1 HHCGSPEPGAEC
13 GLAQAPGRPCEGQL
27 GCAGG
32 TAGAG
37 QGAGFRHGCCEA
49 VRTLTGS
56 ATGRG
61 AASGLDGGDL
71 GRAVMTL
78 EFVIDLRLVLQA
90 RTLRQQITD
99 LAQKLAGTSSLNAG
113 GLHQLSALVT
123 YLPLVRV
130 QDEPSS
136 PTWCWREVKLQLQ
149 PAVLQC
155 LHGLTLPYTVTSGAP
170 GEDGAVQSATLD
182 LPTCL
187 ALCTCAAF
195 LTSEPLAASAPGLPG
210 NHLAQATAPGS
221 LPSTEVADQ
230 SGSLT
235 LPRQLASEEAGGG
248 DSSPLTQ
255 ATLQTG
261 ILQLPPQVTLA
272 LTCAL
277 QQLRDFALTPHT
289 KKTDIAAG
297 TTDAGS
303 AGHSALHQQLQALG
317 WAHALTLT
325 LPASP
330 AGASKEQHQAA
341 TQDVPLDLPSSA
353 GCVAWPGPIPGKQL
367 AAVLDL
373 QQLAKLQA
381 ASHKDYQA
389 ELFRLHLRLGE
400 VCHAW
405 CAGEAL
411 ISLPHQPSGLQWD
424 DDAQQAPPGPWCMQL
439 VIACSQDK
447 AFSDSPQYLP
457 QPGTLAA
464 GCPDGPHCAAP
475 PPSSVPTGGCGPGP
489 GWVLGRVP
497 WRVQGD
503 PGGLLPRC
511 CDLPT
516 VPMEPLTLLHSRP
529 ALTEELWANGGSTKP
544 GTTAKTSSPQ
554 AFNLQ
559 QASGT
564 VSTLLR
570 LAWQG
575 CALHHYTAIEDID
588 SIEGFLHTTAC
599 LLPLLAP
606 TKQPGQDEDWATAL
620 SPLGTEPEAVQ
631 ALRCLMMDQV
641 MSCAVQLALSVQQPG
656 NHNGFSG
663 TAQQGQPQSLGAETV
678 LQVLEAMSGVGLLAP
693 PLLLRHVP
701 DNPLSVAPAPPAATQ
716 ASAPTTDY
724 QVQQH
729 LEAAARAAELEE
741 GGRERGSAA
750 QLAAWPPSLRDQV
763 QAQLLCSQ
771 AWPAGW
777 VSVVDA
783 LVGRMCADIAHT
795 PDLLTLPQ
803 LAGILRKLQA
813 AGYAPAQGPPCP
825 AGPAQRTPSQLVLQD
840 HAGAAGVR
848 GDEGAAL
855 TAGTG
860 PGAGP
865 AGTHAAA
872 GCTCQ
877 GEYKDARSWEE
888 VWAVP
893 CLALTTRPSP
903 TGSWPESLTQPRT
916 WGSISSLHPMQIIDY
931 GFHASHMKMVPCNT
945 WLLLRQVITVQ
956 AAGFPFIGGRTLQSW
971 TQLLLKQLAAC
982 ANTLYGWRKEVEL
995 LRGSLL
1001 MTTAEQLVLGDDIA
1015 SMDDYTVL
1023 ACQLTGRCSQY
1034 LPASHF
1040 FQVLGT
1046 LYLVSNLAQHITTF
1060 AMAGMILAKEDG
1072 AQLSY
1077 YNCLAGPPQASSAT
1091 HMLGIWQD
1099 IMQQLEPGR
1108 LMQQQALQP
1117 FCLIPPSAINSLLR
1131 LGLRALG
1138 SEHGGSSSSGG
1149 AVGAARAA
1157 GTLEGGAVGKGHDS
1171 FIAMLF
1177 NGGPQVVGRYDSF
1190 WRASLLYAVAKRHP
1204 EAEAGLLQQALE
1216 RLLVS
1221 YNAMSIKAIVMP
1233 LEALL
1238 VVLEP
1243 HLCPASP
1250 NTAPAPLPEELPIQ
1264 QWLMMADWSNFQ
1276 YPSLTT
1282 RWVTD
1287 DGSLMSE
1294 WRSWG
1299 PRQWALLFSLWINCP
1314 PFKTLFLDCLVE
1326 EQLIMMLTRGTAP
1339 RSPPPSSDGSRNG
1352 RLTGAQALGG
1362 QAQPADE
1369 PSMQHSPEAP
1379 VDPTGLQEAELAL
1392 ALVRMGLPGN
1402 MFERGAPLQPDLQQR
1417 LVQWGRWEW
1426 YIDLLRY
1433 YRLGGLHDNDTIP
1446 ILTLQ
1451 FAMEREGT
1459 CLEAVHLAGCPQDLH
1474 TQLRLP
1480 KSWPVSNDSISARQ
1494 LQFWATPALGTST
1507 EQLRQVFMDTADA
1520 LQQLPGSAAFGPRFM
1535 AAVAGIQSHRRKL
1548 CEMYAAPR
1556 SGSRS
1561 GSSSDPGPPWAG
1573 DPSPN
1578 SPTAFKRDVSL
1589 TLGADFLLGC
1599 ALTNTTDARLTIDV
1613 TQQMIA

>member
-1 HHCGSPEPGAEC
+1 M
-13 GLAQAPGRPCEGQL
+13 
-27 GCAGG
+27 
-32 TAGAG
+32 
-37 QGAGFRHGCCEA
+37 HG
-49 VRTLTGS
+49 
-56 ATGRG
+56 
-61 AASGLDGGDL
+61 
-71 GRAVMTL
+71 
-78 EFVIDLRLVLQA
+78 
-90 RTLRQQITD
+90 
-99 LAQKLAGTSSLNAG
+99 
-113 GLHQLSALVT
+113 ALVK
-123 YLPLVRV
+123 
-130 QDEPSS
+130 PSS
-136 PTWCWREVKLQLQ
+136 
-149 PAVLQC
+149 
-155 LHGLTLPYTVTSGAP
+155 
-170 GEDGAVQSATLD
+170 
-182 LPTCL
+182 
-187 ALCTCAAF
+187 
-195 LTSEPLAASAPGLPG
+195 ASL
-210 NHLAQATAPGS
+210 
-221 LPSTEVADQ
+221 
-230 SGSLT
+230 
-235 LPRQLASEEAGGG
+235 
-248 DSSPLTQ
+248 
-255 ATLQTG
+255 
-261 ILQLPPQVTLA
+261 I
-272 LTCAL
+272 
-277 QQLRDFALTPHT
+277 
-289 KKTDIAAG
+289 
-297 TTDAGS
+297 
-303 AGHSALHQQLQALG
+303 
-317 WAHALTLT
+317 
-325 LPASP
+325 SP
-330 AGASKEQHQAA
+330 AGCNGMMMPSRHHQGRADRYLLWLLTA
-341 TQDVPLDLPSSA
+341 LQLLELLSLSGALDQLTQ
-353 GCVAWPGPIPGKQL
+353 
-367 AAVLDL
+367 
-373 QQLAKLQA
+373 
-381 ASHKDYQA
+381 
-389 ELFRLHLRLGE
+389 
-400 VCHAW
+400 
-405 CAGEAL
+405 
-411 ISLPHQPSGLQWD
+411 
-424 DDAQQAPPGPWCMQL
+424 
-439 VIACSQDK
+439 
-447 AFSDSPQYLP
+447 
-457 QPGTLAA
+457 
-464 GCPDGPHCAAP
+464 
-475 PPSSVPTGGCGPGP
+475 
-489 GWVLGRVP
+489 
-497 WRVQGD
+497 
-503 PGGLLPRC
+503 
-511 CDLPT
+511 
-516 VPMEPLTLLHSRP
+516 

-544 GTTAKTSSPQ
+544 GSAAARRAPDRHSSSKSSSSGANARTTAKTSSPQ

-813 AGYAPAQGPPCP
+813 AGYAPAQGVTK
-825 AGPAQRTPSQLVLQD
+825 ALLALLALPSAPRLSLSFKTTLVLLVYGVMREPHSLQELDQVLDQQALMRLQD
-840 HAGAAGVR
+840 AHVK
-848 GDEGAAL
+848 
-855 TAGTG
+855 
-860 PGAGP
+860 
-865 AGTHAAA
+865 
-872 GCTCQ
+872 
-877 GEYKDARSWEE
+877 EYKDARSWEE

-1578 SPTAFKRDVSL
+1578 SPTAFKRDHLLIALLPDMPPVPKHTRASRANGAKTQAGHEAANSMEQLTAAHAALTAAHAAVTADLLSSQQLYSQLRERHCSLMVFAGQRDQQWELDLLGWVQQVEQLEAAFLQQLQATQAQLTDTAAALEAAQKDLAVAQPCPNPVPALPQPSVFDPYGTLKDFLDDILELAAGQPCSPGLRTHLVEFFGAAPSSNHAVESSLKHTKHGNSAKQGLDAMIGSINNKLDPGALANIDLADFEARLL
-1589 TLGADFLLGC
+1589 TLRKQKRDKETTSADDNREAKAARKAEESACMVDGNAKMVLNVPTQAPLQQLQQAFQQHARGADYSNTSAKEATRFTREQLRAYLLYHKVPPRDQPVGNTLVAGWQKAVQKHIAERGSPTGHGRPAGASGAMWEDTRC
-1599 ALTNTTDARLTIDV
+1599 EGVQQVMAPWTEAHVSVVMSQNDVATQRRLRTYAYALATTNKAHNQGNEQKRLKYEESRGQFDYQAT
-1613 TQQMIA
+1613 